1 MTVSCRDDNTASL
14 QADVQPSDHKSD
26 HRAVQP
32 ADYNAVQPADHNAV
46 HRAVQPADYNAVQPA
61 DHNAVDRA
69 VQPADYNAV
78 QPADH
83 NAVHRAVQPADHNA
97 VHSTV
102 QPADHNAV
110 HSTVQPADHNAVHR
124 AVQST
129 DHTAVHH
136 TDQDTVRNAVQ
147 GDAIVVNPVLWGQI
161 AETLCEYGGGS
172 SSDDSMDEPPQRS
185 DDSMGEPLPNSDD
198 SMDELSQSSDEP
210 STSTA
215 QPRTKRA
222 NDMQATCHVCGR
234 TFTSYKRLMGHHQ
247 ANHLVM
253 ALLCDE
259 CGRKFSSSKLLAHH
273 QLMCS
278 IREEPPAKKPKRD
291 SQVGRGHRAALQNN
305 AAVETFIPTAVQDIL
320 GALRELEPTIITYLK
335 EKLEDDDIKWYVN
348 MHCVFKKPKKDAVT
362 GAPTDDF
369 DTEDV
374 YQASKTY
381 VAMNPE
387 EIDNVIPEVF
397 QTISAKFQEFQ
408 REGSGWTLDHV
419 VKVEVYTATYD
430 PLVGSSHIL
439 LPLDLIDSRSILNI
453 KNYDNK
459 CFLWCILAHLHPAN
473 DKKTEVR
480 HYTKYEHEL
489 DVTGITFPMQLNQIK
504 MFEKRNKMA
513 INVFGYNHEA
523 KKIVPLRLTTFE
535 YETKINL
542 LMISE
547 ETNNHYCLI
556 TNFNALMKRRTKHTG
571 TQYYCFN
578 CLHGFNRKENLQK
591 HEDICRKNQTQ

>member
-1 MTVSCRDDNTASL
+1 
-14 QADVQPSDHKSD
+14 
-26 HRAVQP
+26 
-32 ADYNAVQPADHNAV
+32 
-46 HRAVQPADYNAVQPA
+46 
-61 DHNAVDRA
+61 
-69 VQPADYNAV
+69 
-78 QPADH
+78 
-83 NAVHRAVQPADHNA
+83 
-97 VHSTV
+97 
-102 QPADHNAV
+102 
-110 HSTVQPADHNAVHR
+110 
-124 AVQST
+124 
-129 DHTAVHH
+129 
-136 TDQDTVRNAVQ
+136 
-147 GDAIVVNPVLWGQI
+147 
-161 AETLCEYGGGS
+161 
-172 SSDDSMDEPPQRS
+172 
-185 DDSMGEPLPNSDD
+185 
-198 SMDELSQSSDEP
+198 
-210 STSTA
+210 
-215 QPRTKRA
+215 
-222 NDMQATCHVCGR
+222 
-234 TFTSYKRLMGHHQ
+234 MGHHQ

-253 ALLCDE
+253 ALQCEE

-273 QLMCS
+273 RLMCS
-278 IREEPPAKKPKRD
+278 IREEEPPAKKPKRD

-335 EKLEDDDIKWYVN
+335 EKLEDDDLKWYVN

-381 VAMNPE
+381 TAMNPE

-473 DKKTEVR
+473 DHKTRVT
-480 HYTKYEHEL
+480 HYTEYEHEL

-504 MFEKRNKMA
+504 VFEKRNKMA
-513 INVFGYNHEA
+513 INVFGYDHEA
-523 KKIVPLRLTTFE
+523 KKIVPLRLTTFDHD
-535 YETKINL
+535 TKINL
-542 LMISE
+542 LMISHE
-547 ETNNHYCLI
+547 ENNHYCLI
-556 TNFNALMKRRTKHTG
+556 TNFNNLMRKRTNHTG
-571 TQYYCFN
+571 IEYYCFN
-578 CLHGFNRKENLQK
+578 CLHAFRKKPYRSMKTSAGRTRPNDCLSPKSQK
-591 HEDICRKNQTQ
+591 IK